1 MATHITQIDDL
12 DRGTILR
19 VKGEMLLEDA
29 LLLERIA
36 ADVHSEQGAD
46 VTIDLAELDFL
57 DSDSA
62 QILKRLKDLQGYNV
76 IGMEIFLQSAVN
88 NAEKTPGNIT

>member
-1 MATHITQIDDL
+1 

>member
-57 DSDSA
+57 DSESG
-62 QILKRLKDLQGYNV
+62 QVIKRLKDENDYN
-76 IGMEIFLQSAVN
+76 ISGMEIFLQSAVN
-88 NAEKTPGNIT
+88 EVEKDSR